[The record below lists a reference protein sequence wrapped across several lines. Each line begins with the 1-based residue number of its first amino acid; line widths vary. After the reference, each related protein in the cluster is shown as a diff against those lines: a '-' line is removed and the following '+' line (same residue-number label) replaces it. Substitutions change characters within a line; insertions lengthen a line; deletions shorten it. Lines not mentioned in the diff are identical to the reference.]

1 MQLTGQRYKSL
12 PYAAEI
18 WHWLL
23 DYNVKTTLL
32 TCKHIIV
39 HKLLSG
45 LIKKSK
51 NIANIY
57 LPQSLYNTI
66 EIFDCCLTRFSP
78 NEVPQYTQRYSY
90 KSPSGNTSSN
100 RSRTGDACRHLGQN
114 SSVALKSL
122 YCDGCCG
129 RCPGGYCPD
138 GGINGFIMRC
148 PPPLAIQYL
157 ISVSLYSFF

>member
-1 MQLTGQRYKSL
+1 MPLCLRGMNDS
-12 PYAAEI
+12 
-18 WHWLL
+18 
-23 DYNVKTTLL
+23 D
-32 TCKHIIV
+32 
-39 HKLLSG
+39 
-45 LIKKSK
+45 
-51 NIANIY
+51 
-57 LPQSLYNTI
+57 YNTI

-90 KSPSGNTSSN
+90 KSPSGKTSSN
-100 RSRTGDACRHLGQN
+100 RSRTGDDCRHLGQN

-148 PPPLAIQYL
+148 PPPLSTIHYL
-157 ISVSLYSFF
+157 ISVSLYSFSDTSYNIGIAKRLIKPHYIYGFLSRENAV